1 MKVKV
6 PRIDDDTV
14 FESITDVDGAEHTGP
29 FRLVRTVGSL
39 GYAARLCFVNE
50 AGAVIPW
57 RRVAKTQVWVPA

>member
-1 MKVKV
+1 MKVEV
-6 PRIDDDTV
+6 PRIDEKTV

-57 RRVAKTQVWVPA
+57 RHVAKAQVSGRA